1 MAYSTFTLKCTMYK
15 HGVIIANVF
24 GNFYILKGFNNNN
37 RPDVSGWNLSEIR
50 QEPRSRF
57 NSWFAFEVKND
68 SGLRKLS
75 GKNSFN
81 S

>member
-1 MAYSTFTLKCTMYK
+1 MYK

-50 QEPRSRF
+50 QEPQSGF
-57 NSWFAFEVKND
+57 NF
-68 SGLRKLS
+68 
-75 GKNSFN
+75 
-81 S
+81 